1 MQCVGIGSTTPV
13 WGGRSG
19 CALNEGAVGLC
30 TNPPL
35 LIQQLF
41 AAPRLLIRLKPEVS
55 GYHPMPLFEMIYR
68 AI

>member
-1 MQCVGIGSTTPV
+1 MWVLAFTAL

-19 CALNEGAVGLC
+19 CALNEGAGCGSVHR
-30 TNPPL
+30 PL
-35 LIQQLF
+35 LSQQLC

-55 GYHPMPLFEMIYR
+55 GYHPLPLFAMIYR